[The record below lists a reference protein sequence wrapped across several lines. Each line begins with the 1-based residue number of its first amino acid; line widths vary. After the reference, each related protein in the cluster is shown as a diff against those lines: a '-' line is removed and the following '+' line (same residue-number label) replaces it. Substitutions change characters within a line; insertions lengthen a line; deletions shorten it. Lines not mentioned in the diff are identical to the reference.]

1 LRNVSPKGSPLK
13 PRPRPPWKT
22 QLASAQFGD
31 IAEDLV
37 GVTFAAAAAGSG
49 AVAMPF
55 VDRGV
60 DLYLRRLLTLLTIP
74 LQVKAVAHVEPD
86 GAATLST
93 PTEDLHGASGWWVVV
108 HLPAPHD
115 QLYRRI
121 YLIPVTEIRRR
132 SKRVIDHGTES
143 YRFTVNFAGT
153 ADDAWSQFALD
164 VEDLPTWI
172 AGIPGWI
179 NPITP
184 AASTDTASALS
195 PRDDIGTVG
204 TAALSNLWAIQ
215 ELERAGNGS
224 IVVAQDRTRLDT
236 VSLLIHHL
244 PTGGF
249 AGLHVRTAFFDETR
263 RTHFEVKRLHFFT
276 DPNLW
281 VLLVLRRRDQS
292 VQDFVLLI
300 PSEDIPKLGFSET
313 MTLDPLTKRFRKYQ
327 LPAADFGKT
336 FMEIAFPSGA
346 DRVRFTSHL
355 HLRKAS

>member
-1 LRNVSPKGSPLK
+1 VSPKGSPLK

-37 GVTFAAAAAGSG
+37 ALTFAAAAAGSG
-49 AVAMPF
+49 AVALPF

-60 DLYLRRLLTLLTIP
+60 DLYLRRVLTLLTIP

-86 GAATLST
+86 GAATLNF
-93 PTEDLHGASGWWVVV
+93 PLEDLRRASGWWVIV
-108 HLPAPHD
+108 HVPAPHD
-115 QLYRRI
+115 QLYRRM
-121 YLIPVTEIRRR
+121 YVIPVGEIRGR
-132 SKRVIDHGTES
+132 SQRVIDHDVAS
-143 YRFTVNFAGT
+143 YRFTLDFAGT
-153 ADDAWSQFALD
+153 ANDPWSQFALD

-172 AGIPGWI
+172 ANIPGWTR
-179 NPITP
+179 PIGP
-184 AASTDTASALS
+184 RPSIGSAKALS
-195 PRDDIGTVG
+195 AQDDIGTVG

-215 ELERAGNGS
+215 ELERAAKGS

-244 PTGGF
+244 GTGNF
-249 AGLHVRTAFFDETR
+249 AGLHVRTGFFDESR

-281 VLLVLRRRDQS
+281 VLLILRTRDQS
-292 VQDFVLLI
+292 VHNFLLLI
-300 PSEDIPKLGFSET
+300 PSEDIPRLGFSET

-327 LPAADFGKT
+327 LPAADFGKL
-336 FMEIAFPSGA
+336 FMERAFASRAKKVVLNP
-346 DRVRFTSHL
+346 RL
-355 HLRKAS
+355 PLRKAS

>member
-1 LRNVSPKGSPLK
+1 VSPNGSPLK

-22 QLASAQFGD
+22 QLASGQFGD

-37 GVTFAAAAAGSG
+37 GLTFAAAAAGSG
-49 AVAMPF
+49 AVALPF

-86 GAATLST
+86 GAATLNF
-93 PTEDLHGASGWWVVV
+93 PLEDLRGASGWWVIV
-108 HLPAPHD
+108 HVPAPHD

-121 YLIPVTEIRRR
+121 YLIPAGEIRRR
-132 SKRVIDHGTES
+132 SQRVMDHDVES
-143 YRFTVNFAGT
+143 YRFTLNFAGT
-153 ADDAWSQFALD
+153 ADDPWSQFAVD
-164 VEDLPTWI
+164 VEDLPAWI
-172 AGIPGWI
+172 ANIPGWI
-179 NPITP
+179 NPIGP
-184 AASTDTASALS
+184 RPSIGRANALS
-195 PRDDIGTVG
+195 AHDDIGTVG

-215 ELERAGNGS
+215 ELERAANGS

-236 VSLLIHHL
+236 VSLLIHQ
-244 PTGGF
+244 PSSGWF
-249 AGLHVRTAFFDETR
+249 AGLHVRTGFFDETR

-292 VQDFVLLI
+292 VHDFVLLI
-300 PSEDIPKLGFSET
+300 PSEDLPKLGFSET

-336 FMEIAFPSGA
+336 FMEKAFATRA
-346 DRVRFTSHL
+346 DKFDVNSQL
-355 HLRKAS
+355 HLRKAG

>member
-1 LRNVSPKGSPLK
+1 VFAHGIPLE

-37 GVTFAAAAAGSG
+37 ALTFAAAAAGSG
-49 AVAMPF
+49 AVALPF

-74 LQVKAVAHVEPD
+74 LQVKAFAHVEPD
-86 GAATLST
+86 GTATLNI
-93 PTEDLHGASGWWVVV
+93 PLDDLRAAYGCWVVV

-115 QLYRRI
+115 QLFRRM
-121 YLIPVTEIRRR
+121 YLIPVAEIRRR
-132 SKRVIDHGTES
+132 SQPVIDHDVES

-153 ADDAWSQFALD
+153 ADDPWSQFALD

-172 AGIPGWI
+172 AKIPGWI
-179 NPITP
+179 NPIVP
-184 AASTDTASALS
+184 GPSIGAAAALS
-195 PRDDIGTVG
+195 ARDDIGTVG

-215 ELERAGNGS
+215 ELERAANGS

-244 PTGGF
+244 STGWF
-249 AGLHVRTAFFDETR
+249 AGLHVRTGFFDETR
-263 RTHFEVKRLHFFT
+263 RTHFEIKRLHFFT

-292 VQDFVLLI
+292 VHDFALLI
-300 PSEDIPKLGFSET
+300 PSQDIPELGFSET
-313 MTLDPLTKRFRKYQ
+313 VTLDPLTKRFRKYQ
-327 LPAADFGKT
+327 LPAEDFGKT
-336 FMEIAFPSGA
+336 FMKIAFASRA
-346 DRVRFTSHL
+346 DKDLSNSRS